1 MGVVY
6 KAEDIL
12 LGRPVA
18 LKFLPPEMAKNTTA
32 MERFRREAR
41 SASALNHPGICTIY
55 EIGEHDG
62 QPFIAM
68 ELLEGLTLKHRLV
81 SGPIELEE
89 LLDFSIQIADALD
102 AAHSKGIL
110 HRDIKPA
117 NLFSTSRGQAK
128 ILDFGLAKQSAAP
141 GQPRTTDLSG
151 QPTQDVDEAHL
162 TRPGATIGTVAYMS
176 PEQALGKP
184 LDARSDLFSFGVV
197 LYEMATRSQP
207 FPGET
212 SAAVFD
218 GILHSAPASPLRLNP
233 SLPPKLEEVIGKLLE
248 KDPRLRYQHAS
259 GLRADLQRLKR
270 DTGSSHSATFSAAA
284 VTTATPAAAA
294 PVSDSSSDAAIAVGL
309 IKRQKKLLLVA
320 FAVIVLVTA
329 GIYWG
334 FFRSSTPA
342 VKGIHGI
349 AVLPFENV
357 GGDPQTRYLGD
368 GIAESVIDKL
378 SQLPNLQVIAR
389 STTFHF
395 RGKNVDVQ
403 KVGRELNVG
412 AIVTGSVSQQ
422 GKSLV
427 IGVELD
433 DVAKGTQ
440 LWGKQYNPGV
450 GNVFAVQEDIA
461 SDIAQELRL
470 KLTPRGKSV
479 LAKRGTVNNEAYQL
493 YLKSRY
499 SASGPGGWK
508 KSLEY
513 ARQAIEKDPNYALA
527 YAEIAQTYNFAGEMG
542 WLPYSEAYSKAKAA
556 ASKALGI
563 DPTLPQAHTALANVL
578 MKFDWDWAGAERE
591 YKRAIELNP
600 NSADTHGGYG
610 SYLMLMGRGQEA
622 IAQEKQA
629 VELDPLQAGEYLGL
643 TYAYYDAHDYDQ
655 GLKEVQK
662 FHEMAPSSGFTWFDA
677 ILHVEVG
684 KYREAIPEF
693 KKMAGNG
700 PIPPFV
706 LGHMGNAY
714 ARAGMTAE
722 ARNCLRELKE
732 ELKKDNRVGTYEVA
746 LIYAGLGEKDQ
757 AFKWLAKAYEKRD
770 KGMTYLKVDP
780 PLDSLHSD
788 PHFQAL
794 LHRMNFPQ

>member
-12 LGRPVA
+12 LGRQVA
-18 LKFLPPEMAKNTTA
+18 LKFLPPEMAKNATA

-55 EIGEHDG
+55 EIAEHEG

-68 ELLEGLTLKHRLV
+68 ELLEGATLKQRLQA
-81 SGPIELEE
+81 GPIELEE

-117 NLFSTSRGQAK
+117 NLFITSRGQAK
-128 ILDFGLAKQSAAP
+128 ILDFGLAKQSAVP
-141 GQPRTTDLSG
+141 GQSRTADLSG
-151 QPTQDVDEAHL
+151 QPTQDVDDAHL
-162 TRPGATIGTVAYMS
+162 TRPGSTLGTVAYMS

-212 SAAVFD
+212 SAAIFD

-233 SLPPKLEEVIGKLLE
+233 NLPPKLEEIISKALE
-248 KDPRLRYQHAS
+248 KDARLRYQHAS

-270 DTGSSHSATFSAAA
+270 DTDTSHSATFSAVAA
-284 VTTATPAAAA
+284 TTATPAAGTS
-294 PVSDSSSDAAIAVGL
+294 VSDSSSDAAIAVGL
-309 IKRQKKLLLVA
+309 IKRQKKWLLAALA
-320 FAVIVLVTA
+320 AVVLLGA
-329 GIYWG
+329 GLYWG
-334 FFRSSTPA
+334 LFRQSAPA
-342 VKGIHGI
+342 VKGIRAI
-349 AVLPFENV
+349 AVLPFQNV
-357 GGDPQTRYLGD
+357 GGNPQTRYLGD

-389 STTFHF
+389 STTFRF
-395 RGKNVDVQ
+395 KGNNVDVQ

-412 AIVTGSVSQQ
+412 AVVTGSVAQQ
-422 GKSLV
+422 GNSLV

-450 GNVFAVQEDIA
+450 GNVFAVQENIA

-470 KLTPRGKSV
+470 KLTPKDKSV
-479 LAKRGTVNNEAYQL
+479 LAKRGTENNEAYQL

-508 KSLEY
+508 WKKGLEY

-527 YAEIAQTYNFAGEMG
+527 YAEIAKIYDIVGGFGL
-542 WLPYSEAYSKAKAA
+542 LPYSEAYSKAE
-556 ASKALGI
+556 ASAKKALEI
-563 DPTLPQAHTALANVL
+563 DPTLPQAHGALANAL
-578 MKFDWDWAGAERE
+578 MEFDWDWAGAERE

-600 NSADTHGGYG
+600 NSADAHAGYG
-610 SYLMLMGRGQEA
+610 SYLALMGRGQEA
-622 IAQEKQA
+622 IAQLRPGAERAAEIPRDGAKRPA
-629 VELDPLQAGEYLGL
+629 RI
-643 TYAYYDAHDYDQ
+643 
-655 GLKEVQK
+655 
-662 FHEMAPSSGFTWFDA
+662 FRSGHTC
-677 ILHVEVG
+677 
-684 KYREAIPEF
+684 
-693 KKMAGNG
+693 GN
-700 PIPPFV
+700 
-706 LGHMGNAY
+706 
-714 ARAGMTAE
+714 
-722 ARNCLRELKE
+722 REL
-732 ELKKDNRVGTYEVA
+732 
-746 LIYAGLGEKDQ
+746 
-757 AFKWLAKAYEKRD
+757 
-770 KGMTYLKVDP
+770 
-780 PLDSLHSD
+780 
-788 PHFQAL
+788 
-794 LHRMNFPQ
+794 